1 MLNLIENFKEKAR
14 KLNKTIVLPEGEE
27 PRVIRA
33 AEKITA
39 EGFAKIIILG
49 DEKVIREKCPDAKL
63 DGVKIVNPKTSEK
76 VGEYAKVLFELRKA
90 KGMTEEEAERLIKD
104 EMYYGVMMVKMG
116 EADGMVGGAV
126 HSTGDMLRPALQIV
140 KTAPGIN
147 TVSGFFIMNHPQ
159 KTEKSCFLFADC
171 AVTPEP
177 TSEQLVDIAVCSE
190 KSARVFLAEEPKI
203 ALLSFSTKGSAKHPL
218 VEKVQEAARMIKEKY
233 PELPIDGELQ
243 ADTPTCSFSPTST
256 QAIFPTSLCRDWA
269 ALTHTDRFVRDLQ
282 NRSTICRADATWTT

>member
-49 DEKVIREKCPDAKL
+49 DEKFIREKCPDAKL

-116 EADGMVGGAV
+116 EADGMVGGGVNEFVELCGAR
-126 HSTGDMLRPALQIV
+126 HGRR
-140 KTAPGIN
+140 
-147 TVSGFFIMNHPQ
+147 SGSLDGRYAASRLADSQDGSRHKYRFG
-159 KTEKSCFLFADC
+159 LFHN
-171 AVTPEP
+171 EP
-177 TSEQLVDIAVCSE
+177 
-190 KSARVFLAEEPKI
+190 
-203 ALLSFSTKGSAKHPL
+203 SAKNGKKLFPVRGLRRDSRTYVRTACGHCR
-218 VEKVQEAARMIKEKY
+218 VQRKIRK
-233 PELPIDGELQ
+233 
-243 ADTPTCSFSPTST
+243 SFP
-256 QAIFPTSLCRDWA
+256 CRR
-269 ALTHTDRFVRDLQ
+269 TQ
-282 NRSTICRADATWTT
+282 NRAFEFFH

>member
-90 KGMTEEEAERLIKD
+90 KGMT

-218 VEKVQEAARMIKEKY
+218 VE
-233 PELPIDGELQ
+233 
-243 ADTPTCSFSPTST
+243 
-256 QAIFPTSLCRDWA
+256 
-269 ALTHTDRFVRDLQ
+269 RFRKRRV
-282 NRSTICRADATWTT
+282 

>member
-218 VEKVQEAARMIKEKY
+218 VEKVQEAANDKGKISRAAHRRRVAGGRRACRGSRSTQSQRQQGCGARQRVHFPRPQRRQY
-233 PELPIDGELQ
+233 FLQ
-243 ADTPTCSFSPTST
+243 AC
-256 QAIFPTSLCRDWA
+256 AEIGRL
-269 ALTHTDRFVRDLQ
+269 
-282 NRSTICRADATWTT
+282 